1 MIDFEINEKNFKKV
15 LILGIII
22 VIAYF
27 AITIVSYALPRI
39 YLLDKNTVLD
49 DENTVKCGIDT
60 LYRGSFGLEIQGWA
74 YKEGQPITRSNTN
87 FILKSQE
94 TGRMYILQAE
104 MEEMPE
110 LQFVDGIDELHS
122 GIHSQSIVL
131 GLRDGDYDLY
141 ILYRND
147 GENLLV
153 KTDVVVEI

>member
-1 MIDFEINEKNFKKV
+1 MIDFEINEKNFKK
-15 LILGIII
+15 ILNIGIII
-22 VIAYF
+22 IICYF
-27 AITIVSYALPRI
+27 IITIISYALPRI
-39 YLLDKNTVLD
+39 YLLDKNTILD
-49 DENTVKCGIDT
+49 EHTVKCGINT
-60 LYRGSFGLEIQGWA
+60 LYRGKFRLEIQGWA
-74 YKEGQPITRSNTN
+74 YKDGKPITRSNSC

-131 GLRDGDYDLY
+131 GLKNGNYDLY
-141 ILYRND
+141 ILYKND

-153 KTDVVVEI
+153 NTDTVVEI